1 MSFGSW
7 GRGIAG
13 ALALSI
19 ALGLSACGGGG
30 DTSASETTSHFD
42 PIPPMVSPSKF
53 IDESHDLCKKWK
65 VKINRGLGNLYRQRS
80 RETGEAQGQVGAIEA
95 MRVVVVPSMK
105 LQVADFEAV
114 GLPKGKAY
122 EAEAMWQ
129 EVRNILRKIEDEGIV
144 AWTRESLL
152 DRYRVAAKPFQLQNC
167 LYF

>member
-1 MSFGSW
+1 
-7 GRGIAG
+7 
-13 ALALSI
+13 
-19 ALGLSACGGGG
+19 
-30 DTSASETTSHFD
+30 
-42 PIPPMVSPSKF
+42 MVPLSKF

-80 RETGEAQGQVGAIEA
+80 QETGEPQGQVGAIEA

-105 LQVADFEAV
+105 LQIADFEAV

-129 EVRNILRKIEDEGIV
+129 EVRNIARKIEDEGIV

-152 DRYRVAAKPFQLQNC
+152 DRYRVAAKPFQLQSC